1 MRHTLNREAAPDS
14 QARGI
19 LKANQKSDLMQE
31 VDLLGVVQDALVSK
45 LVGQA
50 TDQAQVETKIH
61 GYHKKKEKLS

>member
-1 MRHTLNREAAPDS
+1 
-14 QARGI
+14 
-19 LKANQKSDLMQE
+19 MQE

-61 GYHKKKEKLS
+61 GYHKKEQLS